1 MCGICG
7 ILKRNE
13 SEIHLPSVIKL
24 MCNSIK
30 HRGPDD
36 EGFALFKLND
46 EFHVSAGSTDTQTTA
61 WNTDYNY
68 SPKYHIEELSNTFQ
82 LALGHRRL
90 SVIDLSE
97 AAHQPMCL
105 TDNDIWIT
113 LNGEIYNYLEL
124 KNELTEKGYNFI
136 SRSDTEVLLN
146 AYKEW
151 GIDCLQKLNG
161 MWSFVI
167 YDKRKNI
174 LFGSRDRF
182 GVKPL
187 YYYSDSN
194 VFAFA
199 SEQKAFLKIPDNNIG
214 INESGIFDYL
224 YLNQIEM
231 REEGFFKNI
240 YELKPAHYFIYHI
253 NNHQLS
259 ATKYYELDFEKRL
272 SAFDPLKQAEY
283 QQKTRELIRNAID
296 IRLRSDIAV
305 GFCLSGGIDSS
316 SIVCMAAEI
325 TKEKTSK
332 LNGDALKCFT
342 AINQSDQFNEAKW
355 AELVVNKTNT
365 EWIKANC
372 TSADLMKE
380 LEKIIYHQDIPLLS
394 TSTYAQYKVM
404 QKAALNGIH
413 ILIDGQGGDEIFAG
427 YAPFYSAYYSELICN
442 MKLKTLYDELKNI
455 ANSPTSIN
463 IYAKSLIKYGLDKLL
478 SKNIRKTLSEQIK
491 SEAKYLKA
499 DFIKN
504 NKAGIS
510 FAGEY
515 QLIGTN
521 YLLHKYVTESYL
533 KNLLRWEDRCSM
545 AFSVESRTPFSDDIN
560 LIEYIFALPP
570 NYKIYKGWSK
580 SLLRNAMQGILPDAI
595 KNRCDKMG
603 FSTPQQTW
611 LKEINKEMISRISA
625 LKHIDN
631 YVDADKLLQDWD
643 NIFAGNDT
651 KTQDFAWRY
660 MNYLIW
666 KDLFIENKS

>member
-7 ILKRNE
+7 ILKR
-13 SEIHLPSVIKL
+13 SEYEILLPSVIKS
-24 MCNSIK
+24 MTDSIK

-36 EGFALFKLND
+36 EGFALFDLNTKQ
-46 EFHVSAGSTDTQTTA
+46 HICAGSNDTQPTA
-61 WNTDYNY
+61 WKTDYNY
-68 SPKYHIEELSNTFQ
+68 SPKHHIEELSNTFQ
-82 LALGHRRL
+82 LAIGHRRL

-105 TDNDIWIT
+105 VDDDIWIT
-113 LNGEIYNYLEL
+113 LNGEIYNYIEL
-124 KNELTEKGYNFI
+124 KDELIKKGYHFI
-136 SRSDTEVLLN
+136 SQSDTEVLLN

-151 GIDCLQKLNG
+151 GFDCLQKLNG

-167 YDKRKNI
+167 FDRRKNI

-199 SEQKAFLKIPDNNIG
+199 SEQKALLKIPDNNIS
-214 INESGIFDYL
+214 INESGVFDYL
-224 YLNQIEM
+224 FLNQIEM

-240 YELKPAHYFIYHI
+240 FELKPSHYFVYNI
-253 NNHQLS
+253 NNHS
-259 ATKYYELDFEKRL
+259 FSITKYYQLAFQNKL
-272 SAFDPLKQAEY
+272 STFDASKQLEY
-283 QQKTRELIRNAID
+283 QRKTRELIHNAIE
-296 IRLRSDIAV
+296 IRLRSDITV

-316 SIVCMAAEI
+316 GIVCMATGI
-325 TKEKTSK
+325 NKEKLAKQS
-332 LNGDALKCFT
+332 GEQLKCFT
-342 AINQSDQFNEAKW
+342 AINQSDKYNEAKW
-355 AELVVNKTNT
+355 AELVVNKTKT

-372 TSADLMKE
+372 TSADLMTE

-404 QKAALNGIH
+404 QTAALHGIH
-413 ILIDGQGGDEIFAG
+413 ILIDGQGGDELFAG

-442 MKLKTLYDELKNI
+442 MKFKTLIDEFKNI
-455 ANSPTSIN
+455 GNSPTSFK
-463 IYAKSLIKYGLDKLL
+463 IYAKSIIKYGIDKIL
-478 SKNIRKTLSEQIK
+478 SKSFKKAMAKQIK
-491 SEAKYLKA
+491 AEAPYFNS

-504 NKAGIS
+504 NKANIS

-521 YLLHKYVTESYL
+521 KLLHKYFTESYL

-560 LIEYIFALPP
+560 LIEYIFALPA

-580 SLLRNAMQGILPDAI
+580 SLLRNAMQGILPDTI
-595 KNRCDKMG
+595 KNRSDKMG
-603 FSTPQQTW
+603 FSTPQQAW
-611 LKEINKEMISRISA
+611 LKEINKEMKSRISA
-625 LKHIDN
+625 LKHNDN
-631 YVDADKLLQDWD
+631 FVDAGKLLNDWD
-643 NIFAGNDT
+643 KIFEGNNIKA
-651 KTQDFAWRY
+651 QDFAWRY
-660 MNYLIW
+660 MNYLMW
-666 KDLFIENKS
+666 KQMFFGEG